1 MQESLCLPPRE
12 RSRFILSTLKHLC
25 REPRFRHQWRTAD
38 HIATLCHKWF
48 TIPDPLE
55 FDRNDLNNA
64 LLKDPAL
71 KLDMKAEKSS
81 PNQFGIYHDIFRPR
95 RDDANRESPLL
106 LSTLLSMPVDCTLM
120 YGSIMATKLK
130 AV

>member
-1 MQESLCLPPRE
+1 MNHASDTSGGVRTTCLP
-12 RSRFILSTLKHLC
+12 SVTSSL
-25 REPRFRHQWRTAD
+25 QYQ
-38 HIATLCHKWF
+38 
-48 TIPDPLE
+48 IP
-55 FDRNDLNNA
+55 LNLIEMISINA

-71 KLDMKAEKSS
+71 KPDMKAEKSS

-106 LSTLLSMPVDCTLM
+106 LSTLLSMPVDCTLT